1 MTIAE
6 LFERSG
12 IDVTSGITEQKPV
25 DTVVKGVAYDSR
37 KLAAGQVFVAIRGE
51 RSNGADFAHQAKS
64 RGAVAVVAECPSP
77 SGFGMPWAE
86 VADARKTLA
95 RLAAGFYGEPSN
107 ELIVVG
113 TTGTNGKTTTTY
125 LIEGVFEQA
134 GLSCGRISSVSY
146 RVAGIEQSATRTT
159 PESSDLQALLRQ
171 MVDRDCEACVMEVS
185 SHALSLSRVDQIA
198 FDAVVFTNLTRDHLD
213 FHGNMSG
220 YFDAK
225 RRLFQM
231 IDGTVPAVI
240 NVDDPYGRMLAT
252 EVKRSVTYG
261 IDTTAD
267 VMPTKMNLSVNGIE
281 LDLRTSRGPLH
292 IRSSLLGR
300 GNTYNIL
307 AAAAAGAAMDLPFSA
322 IEHGILSVPRV
333 PGRMQ
338 LVSGREDAVTVV
350 VDFAH
355 TEDALRGALETAR
368 GLTDGR
374 LITVFGCGGER
385 DATKR
390 PLMGAVAGRL
400 SDLVIVTSDNPRAED
415 PDQIVRDIGLGR
427 GDSTQ
432 WLTVLD
438 RTEAINQAIQKARPG
453 DLVVIAGKGHEQHQV
468 IGTKKVP
475 FDDSN
480 VARDALTLR
489 RSGSRV
495 G

>member
-171 MVDRDCEACVMEVS
+171 MVDRDCEACVM
-185 SHALSLSRVDQIA
+185 R
-198 FDAVVFTNLTRDHLD
+198 
-213 FHGNMSG
+213 
-220 YFDAK
+220 
-225 RRLFQM
+225 
-231 IDGTVPAVI
+231 
-240 NVDDPYGRMLAT
+240 
-252 EVKRSVTYG
+252 
-261 IDTTAD
+261 
-267 VMPTKMNLSVNGIE
+267 
-281 LDLRTSRGPLH
+281 
-292 IRSSLLGR
+292 
-300 GNTYNIL
+300 
-307 AAAAAGAAMDLPFSA
+307 
-322 IEHGILSVPRV
+322 
-333 PGRMQ
+333 
-338 LVSGREDAVTVV
+338 
-350 VDFAH
+350 
-355 TEDALRGALETAR
+355 
-368 GLTDGR
+368 
-374 LITVFGCGGER
+374 
-385 DATKR
+385 
-390 PLMGAVAGRL
+390 
-400 SDLVIVTSDNPRAED
+400 
-415 PDQIVRDIGLGR
+415 
-427 GDSTQ
+427 
-432 WLTVLD
+432 
-438 RTEAINQAIQKARPG
+438 
-453 DLVVIAGKGHEQHQV
+453 
-468 IGTKKVP
+468 
-475 FDDSN
+475 
-480 VARDALTLR
+480 
-489 RSGSRV
+489 
-495 G
+495 